1 MTRPI
6 LEAALGYA
14 RLGWR
19 VLPVVAG
26 AKVPATQHGVHD
38 ATTDEAKIRSWF
50 EGPRGENLNI
60 GVACGKDSGI
70 VVFDIDPRNGG
81 DHTWELWQQYH
92 GPRPHGPTQYTA
104 GGGMHYVASYV
115 SGIRSAKLADGL
127 DLLSDGRYFVA
138 WPSQIDGRQY
148 VWEDSSSPVEVD
160 LQDEGDDGTTV
171 RPFALPANWLES
183 VTVKKEPVAAS
194 AIADGLVRGNR
205 NAGLTAL
212 AGAMRRYGLT
222 EAEIHAA
229 LVVVN
234 EQRCEIPLPASEVRA
249 IAHSVARYD
258 VESDVAASVGL
269 GDEIAENLLAAHAA
283 KSSHDYFQTWAD
295 NFLSQPTPVEWAI
308 RGWVPLEGTT
318 MVYGESGSGKT
329 FLTLDWACHV
339 AMGMPWCGRKT
350 VEGVVVYLAG
360 EGNFGIRQRVAAWAK
375 KHGWPKAR
383 RLMVS
388 NRAIDFDNGDTVG
401 EVLRSVREV
410 TQEKVALLVVDTV
423 NNHMA
428 GDENQAKEVRALFN
442 AVNTVGAA
450 LGCPVVL
457 NHHVGHGEQAQRR
470 ARGSSAFKASLD
482 ASVLVENREGAITLT
497 CTKMKDGPTPEPLS
511 GRLEQ
516 VTLDWV
522 DSEGEQVIGAVFAQ
536 VTEQEAQEQA
546 THAGEVAATRA
557 EARRTDRLE
566 KWRNLFERAW
576 FNAGAELD
584 AEGRPYLSRSALRDF
599 LVATQRSWSSATT
612 DQHMKPTA
620 REGSMLRDLTD
631 TSYLSPVAHGWSVTD
646 NEHAGV
652 LLLTRDAR

>member
-1 MTRPI
+1 MTRV
-6 LEAALGYA
+6 LDAALAYA
-14 RLGWR
+14 RRGWR
-19 VLPVVAG
+19 VLPVVGG
-26 AKVPATQHGVHD
+26 AKIPATQHGVHD
-38 ATTDEAKIRSWF
+38 ATTDEAKIRGWF
-50 EGPRGENLNI
+50 SNAPHLNI
-60 GVACGKDSGI
+60 GIACGKESGI

-81 DHTWELWQQYH
+81 TETWELWQQYH
-92 GPRPHGPTQYTA
+92 GGPPPHCPTQYTA
-104 GGGMHYVASYV
+104 GGGMHYVSSYV

-138 WPSQIDGRQY
+138 WPSQIDGREY
-148 VWEDSSSPVEVD
+148 VWEDSSDPT
-160 LQDEGDDGTTV
+160 QGDDV
-171 RPFALPANWLES
+171 RPFVLPANWLES
-183 VTVKKEPVAAS
+183 VTARKEPVAAS

-283 KSSHDYFQTWAD
+283 KQSHDYFQTWAD
-295 NFLSQPTPVEWAI
+295 SFLAQPTPVEWAI

-410 TQEKVALLVVDTV
+410 TQDKVALLVVDTV
-423 NNHMA
+423 NNHMN
-428 GDENQAKEVRALFN
+428 GDENQARDVRALFN

-497 CTKMKDGPTPEPLS
+497 CTKMKDGPTPEPMT

-536 VTEQEAQEQA
+536 VTEENPAPPTTAED
-546 THAGEVAATRA
+546 RA
-557 EARRTDRLE
+557 NERRNDRLE
-566 KWRNLFERAW
+566 RWRNLYERAW
-576 FNAGAELD
+576 WGSGAELD
-584 AEGRPYLSRSALRDF
+584 PQGRPYVSRSALRDH
-599 LVATQRSWSSATT
+599 LVSSQRTMRAATIE
-612 DQHMKPTA
+612 QHLKPSA
-620 REGSMLRDLTD
+620 REGSMVRDLLD
-631 TSYLSPVAHGWSVTD
+631 TGYVETHEHGWSVID
-646 NEHAGV
+646 QGHAGI
-652 LLLTRDAR
+652 LLMTRDAR